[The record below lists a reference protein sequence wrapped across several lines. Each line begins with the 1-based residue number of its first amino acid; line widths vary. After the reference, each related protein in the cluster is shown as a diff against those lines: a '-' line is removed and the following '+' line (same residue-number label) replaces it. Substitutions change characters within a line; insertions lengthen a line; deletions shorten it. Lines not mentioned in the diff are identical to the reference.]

1 MKTRWIRRGA
11 LLSALVL
18 VVMGLSIVA
27 VSCGGDDDD
36 DNAAATAT
44 PAATAGKLSIIN
56 PWARTTT
63 NDVTAAYFTVKNSGA
78 EDTLVS
84 VKSNIT
90 GMVQLHEVVTE
101 GSTSKMQEK
110 SGGFV
115 VPANGELTLKAGGF
129 HVMLMNLK
137 SPLNV
142 GDKVELEVTFK
153 NAGTVKVTAPVQ
165 QGEAMTGTDMG
176 K

>member
-1 MKTRWIRRGA
+1 MTSHWIRRSALFGA
-11 LLSALVL
+11 LAVVALGL
-18 VVMGLSIVA
+18 AVVIA
-27 VSCGGDDDD
+27 ACGDDDD
-36 DNAAATAT
+36 GASGTPTPVATV
-44 PAATAGKLSIIN
+44 GKLSIIS

-63 NDVTAAYFTVKNSGA
+63 NDVTAAYFTVKNAGP

-90 GMVQLHEVVTE
+90 DIVQIHEVVTS
-101 GSTSKMQEK
+101 GSTSSMQERP
-110 SGGFV
+110 GGLT
-115 VPANGELTLKAGGF
+115 VPANGEVALRAGGF

-137 SPLNV
+137 SPLNI
-142 GDKVELEVTFK
+142 GDKVELELTFK

-165 QGEAMTGTDMG
+165 QGEAVAGMDMG

>member
-1 MKTRWIRRGA
+1 MKANWIRRGA
-11 LLSALVL
+11 LMGALALVVL
-18 VVMGLSIVA
+18 GLSVVIA
-27 VSCGGDDDD
+27 SCGGDDDD
-36 DNAAATAT
+36 DGGAGTPTAAATI
-44 PAATAGKLSIIN
+44 GKLSIIN

-63 NDVTAAYFTVKNSGA
+63 NDVTAAYFTIKNSGA

-110 SGGFV
+110 PGGFV
-115 VPANGELTLKAGGF
+115 IPANGELTLKAGGY

-142 GDKVELEVTFK
+142 GDNVELELTFK

>member
-1 MKTRWIRRGA
+1 MKSLWMRR
-11 LLSALVL
+11 SALVSAL
-18 VVMGLSIVA
+18 LLAAIGLSLVA
-27 VSCGGDDDD
+27 AACGDDDD
-36 DNAAATAT
+36 DGAGGTPTAAATI
-44 PAATAGKLSIIN
+44 GKLSIIN

-110 SGGFV
+110 PGGFV
-115 VPANGELTLKAGGF
+115 VPANGELTLKAGGY

-137 SPLNV
+137 SPLKV
-142 GDKVELEVTFK
+142 GDKVELELTFK

-165 QGEAMTGTDMG
+165 QGEAVAGMDMG

>member
-1 MKTRWIRRGA
+1 MNAKWTRRVGLTAA
-11 LLSALVL
+11 LALVVLALGL
-18 VVMGLSIVA
+18 VTA
-27 VSCGGDDDD
+27 ACGGDDDD
-36 DNAAATAT
+36 GGAAASPT
-44 PAATAGKLSIIN
+44 PAAIIGKLSIIN

-78 EDTLVS
+78 EDTLVG

-90 GMVQLHEVVTE
+90 EMAQLHEVVTS
-101 GSTSKMQEK
+101 GSTSSMQEK
-110 SGGFV
+110 PGGFV

-137 SPLNV
+137 SPLNT
-142 GDKVELEVTFK
+142 GDKVELELTFK

-165 QGEAMTGTDMG
+165 QGEAVTGSGTG

>member
-1 MKTRWIRRGA
+1 MGA
-11 LLSALVL
+11 LAMVVL
-18 VVMGLSIVA
+18 GLSVVIA
-27 VSCGGDDDD
+27 SCGGDDDD
-36 DNAAATAT
+36 DSTTDTPT
-44 PAATAGKLSIIN
+44 PAATVGKLSIIN

-84 VKSNIT
+84 AKSNIS

-110 SGGFV
+110 PGGFV

-137 SPLNV
+137 SPLNI
-142 GDKVELEVTFK
+142 GDKVELELTFK

-165 QGEAMTGTDMG
+165 QGETMTGTDMG